1 MTGRVGNGL
10 DQSGR
15 GEDVC
20 NGPHDVDPFTPG
32 EMSPV
37 LPYQRRPTDPGT
49 GLMAS
54 WRWGQPLMARH
65 MEP

>member
-49 GLMAS
+49 GADGILVGHPS
-54 WRWGQPLMARH
+54 IPQH
-65 MEP
+65 KEP